1 MRSLVRTYKLKMKEV
16 AIIGGGILGLA
27 IGYELGILY
36 PNFKITVFEKEDG
49 LGKHQ
54 SGNNSGV
61 LHCGLYYQPGSLKA
75 ELAVDG
81 IREMI
86 SFCKKNHINHEVC
99 GKIVVA
105 SDDREIGLLENLAER
120 GERNG
125 LFGLKFLTS
134 KEIKEREPNVVAKKA
149 LLVPEEG
156 IVDYKEV
163 MQVLA
168 ENIINSG
175 GKISTNDKVL
185 GVTTLTAKT
194 TLLRTEK
201 NEQTFDLVINC
212 SGLYSDRTYS
222 KLTKKRSPI
231 KIVPFRGEYMHIADQ
246 YKEIVNHLI
255 YPVPDPNYP
264 FLGVHFTRMVNG
276 GREVGPNAV
285 LALKRE
291 GYKNT
296 DFSLF
301 DTFDSI
307 AYRGFLNFFAKNT
320 SFALGEFLSSLSTKA
335 FVAKSKKLIPD
346 IEEYMFVKGGT
357 AGVRAQAISPQGELI
372 MDFNIVKENNQIHV
386 LNAPSPGAT
395 ASLSIAKYIVT
406 NYIN

>member
-1 MRSLVRTYKLKMKEV
+1 MKEV

-27 IGYELGILY
+27 IGYELSISH
-36 PNFKITVFEKEDG
+36 PNFKITLFEKEDG

-75 ELAVDG
+75 KLAVDG

-86 SFCKKNHINHEVC
+86 SFCENNQINHEVC

-105 SDDREIGLLENLAER
+105 SDDREIGLLDNLADR
-120 GERNG
+120 GAKNG
-125 LFGLKFLTS
+125 LNGLKFLTPAEL
-134 KEIKEREPNVVAKKA
+134 KRREPNVSAKKA

-156 IVDYKEV
+156 IVDYKQVMEV
-163 MQVLA
+163 MA
-168 ENIINSG
+168 EYILNSG
-175 GKISTNDKVL
+175 GKIYTNNKVL
-185 GVTTLTAKT
+185 GLTASSENSS
-194 TLLRTEK
+194 LLKTEK
-201 NEQTFDLVINC
+201 SVQAFDLVINC
-212 SGLYSDRTYS
+212 SGLFSDRTYS
-222 KLTKKRSPI
+222 NLTSKKSPI

-246 YKEIVNHLI
+246 YKHMVNHLI
-255 YPVPDPNYP
+255 YPVPDPKYP
-264 FLGVHFTRMVNG
+264 FLGVHFTRMING

-296 DFSLF
+296 DMSLL
-301 DTFDSI
+301 DTFDSL
-307 AYRGFLNFFAKNT
+307 AYKGFLNFFMKNT
-320 SFALGEFLSSLSTKA
+320 SFALGEFLSSLSASA

-346 IEEYMFVKGGT
+346 IEAYMFEKGGT
-357 AGVRAQAISPQGELI
+357 AGVRAQAISPQGELL
-372 MDFNIVKENNQIHV
+372 MDFNIVKENSQIHV

-395 ASLSIAKYIVT
+395 ASLSIAKYI
-406 NYIN
+406 IKKFI

>member
-1 MRSLVRTYKLKMKEV
+1 MKEV
-16 AIIGGGILGLA
+16 AVIGGGILGLA
-27 IGYELGILY
+27 IAYELGKEY
-36 PNFKITVFEKEDG
+36 PNSNVTIFEKEEG

-75 ELAVDG
+75 KLAVDG

-86 SFCKKNHINHEVC
+86 SFCEENQINHEVC
-99 GKIVVA
+99 GKVVVA
-105 SDDREIGLLENLAER
+105 SDEREISLLNNLADR
-120 GERNG
+120 GAKNG
-125 LFGLKFLTS
+125 LKGLKFLS
-134 KEIKEREPNVVAKKA
+134 QGELNLREPNVRAKKA

-156 IVDYKEV
+156 IVDYKQV

-168 ENIINSG
+168 QHVINSG
-175 GKISTNDKVL
+175 GKIHTNNRVI
-185 GVTTLTAKT
+185 GVAPVNGKF
-194 TLLRTEK
+194 TLLKSEK
-201 NEQTFDLVINC
+201 FEQSFDLVINC
-212 SGLYSDRTYS
+212 SGLFSDRTYS
-222 KLTKKRSPI
+222 NLTSKKSPI
-231 KIVPFRGEYMHIADQ
+231 KIVPFRGEYMHIADE
-246 YKEIVNHLI
+246 YKHLVNHLI

-291 GYKNT
+291 GYKNS

-301 DTFDSI
+301 DTLDSLT
-307 AYRGFLNFFAKNT
+307 YKGFLNFFVKNA
-320 SFALGEFLSSLSTKA
+320 SFAMGEFLSSLSTKA

-395 ASLSIAKYIVT
+395 ASLSIAQYIIK
-406 NYIN
+406 NYI

>member
-1 MRSLVRTYKLKMKEV
+1 MKEV

-27 IGYELGILY
+27 IGYELSLLQPYYKVTI
-36 PNFKITVFEKEDG
+36 FEKEDI

-75 ELAVDG
+75 KLAVDG

-86 SFCKKNHINHEVC
+86 SFCEKNLINHEVC

-105 SDDREIGLLENLAER
+105 SDDREIGLLDNLADR
-120 GERNG
+120 GAKNG
-125 LFGLKFLTS
+125 LKGLKFLS
-134 KEIKEREPNVVAKKA
+134 PEVLKLREPNARAKKA

-156 IVDYKEV
+156 IVDYKQVMEV
-163 MQVLA
+163 MAGFIL
-168 ENIINSG
+168 NSG
-175 GKISTNDKVL
+175 GKIYTNNKVL
-185 GVTTLTAKT
+185 GLSSLNNSSSLIKT
-194 TLLRTEK
+194 
-201 NEQTFDLVINC
+201 EQFEQAFNILINC
-212 SGLYSDRTYS
+212 SGLFSDRTYAN
-222 KLTKKRSPI
+222 LTTKKSPI
-231 KIVPFRGEYMHIADQ
+231 KIVPFRGEYMHIADR
-246 YKEIVNHLI
+246 YKHLVNHLI
-255 YPVPDPNYP
+255 YPVPDPKYP
-264 FLGVHFTRMVNG
+264 FLGVHFTRMING

-296 DFSLF
+296 DFSLN
-301 DTFDSI
+301 DTFDSLT
-307 AYRGFLNFFAKNT
+307 YKGFLNFFAKNT

-346 IEEYMFVKGGT
+346 IEEYMFESVGT
-357 AGVRAQAISPQGELI
+357 AGVRAQAISPKGELI

-395 ASLSIAKYIVT
+395 ASLSIAKYIIQ
-406 NYIN
+406 NYI